1 MNVLLVSSK
10 YPPEYSGSGNR
21 AHATYT
27 RLNKNYGVNVEVICS
42 SVEITESE
50 QYEVDDIPVSRL
62 ISKRLRKIDQTFG
75 KGQFRRL
82 TNAAVYHSEA
92 KAVTKLLA
100 EKQFDLIHV
109 FGYSPATIA
118 AVNWSRKHAI
128 PLVLEIV
135 NNVISPYQYLPG
147 TRRFKS
153 YDLATQSVVVAISN
167 HLAELCETVGLTTNV
182 WTRPNPVDTNRFT
195 PSSPERRANTIT
207 KLFGFDESDKVIVYV
222 AKFMKQKN
230 HEFLVSVL
238 NHLPENFKLV
248 LAGPTVT
255 SGELDPGMTAAQLP
269 DFLAQIESMNLS
281 NRVKVVADFVD
292 TAEYLTGADI
302 FCFPAQNEAMGT
314 PLLEAL
320 VAGTPTVANGNEP
333 SFGEWIV
340 DGNNGF
346 LIELD
351 AGKWATAIQKLAE
364 FDSDKKKQ
372 ISEAITAR
380 VSSDV
385 IDDHYF
391 RLLTELTN
399 TPVESTLNVE
409 QVLSS

>member
-1 MNVLLVSSK
+1 
-10 YPPEYSGSGNR
+10 
-21 AHATYT
+21 
-27 RLNKNYGVNVEVICS
+27 
-42 SVEITESE
+42 
-50 QYEVDDIPVSRL
+50 
-62 ISKRLRKIDQTFG
+62 
-75 KGQFRRL
+75 
-82 TNAAVYHSEA
+82 
-92 KAVTKLLA
+92 
-100 EKQFDLIHV
+100 
-109 FGYSPATIA
+109 
-118 AVNWSRKHAI
+118 
-128 PLVLEIV
+128 
-135 NNVISPYQYLPG
+135 
-147 TRRFKS
+147 
-153 YDLATQSVVVAISN
+153 
-167 HLAELCETVGLTTNV
+167 
-182 WTRPNPVDTNRFT
+182 
-195 PSSPERRANTIT
+195 
-207 KLFGFDESDKVIVYV
+207 
-222 AKFMKQKN
+222 
-230 HEFLVSVL
+230 
-238 NHLPENFKLV
+238 
-248 LAGPTVT
+248 
-255 SGELDPGMTAAQLP
+255 
-269 DFLAQIESMNLS
+269 MNLS